1 MDSVMLV
8 GTVTILVLTYRE
20 IKKRLK
26 SEELYFLAIAM
37 GFSLI
42 FIIASSTGAS
52 IAICCCVRSRSS
64 AAASCCAASRCC
76 SSRGSRYAR

>member
-26 SEELYFLAIAM
+26 SEELYCLAIAM
-37 GFSLI
+37 GLSLI
-42 FIIASSTGAS
+42 FSIASPN
-52 IAICCCVRSRSS
+52 RMLKKPLFSR
-64 AAASCCAASRCC
+64 
-76 SSRGSRYAR
+76 